1 MKHTPGPWH
10 RHGLHV
16 HASYEDGNGN
26 RRHYAVADALQHS
39 GLATGEADANA
50 RLIAAAPELLEA
62 CKDVEWVCRHVPAWN
77 GNDGGVLI
85 KAQLSRRMIHA
96 LRAAIKKAKGEE

>member
-50 RLIAAAPELLEA
+50 RLIAAAPNMLKALKTFELEISSRFAKGDAGLADMSEQLR
-62 CKDVEWVCRHVPAWN
+62 VC
-77 GNDGGVLI
+77 VLQ
-85 KAQLSRRMIHA
+85 A
-96 LRAAIKKAKGEE
+96 RAAIKGAEGEK